1 MFPVIVTPG
10 LSRAEILLSYSK
22 LYNAQTR
29 QRKAQSLYFRALL
42 LAILLAAFILKVI
55 SVTFRSQ
62 RKAKNNYP
70 LIPLIN

>member
-29 QRKAQSLYFRALL
+29 QRKAQSYFRALL